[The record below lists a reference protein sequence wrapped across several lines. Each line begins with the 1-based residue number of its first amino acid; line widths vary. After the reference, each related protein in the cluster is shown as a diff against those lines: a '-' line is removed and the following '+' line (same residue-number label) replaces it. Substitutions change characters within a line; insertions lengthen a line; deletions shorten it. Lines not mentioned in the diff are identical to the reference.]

1 MTTITRPLA
10 LGTTE
15 AESADIV
22 VEDGSAVTISVVG
35 EGPEMGYGMIYLRKK
50 TTTGYGPKGPPSEV
64 LDNYRVS
71 AGLVQGPVTFRLYRP
86 ACKASVGAEL
96 ERS

>member
-10 LGTTE
+10 VGTTE
-15 AESADIV
+15 AESVDIV
-22 VEDGSAVTISVVG
+22 VEEGSVVTISVVG

-50 TTTGYGPKGPPSEV
+50 TTTGYGPSGPPSDV

-71 AGLVQGPVTFRLYRP
+71 SGQVQGPITFRLYRP
-86 ACKASVGAEL
+86 ACKASVGAEV
-96 ERS
+96 ERD